1 MKIFASSE
9 TYSRRANETKLKPVR
24 STVMFQGKYKDELQK
39 TMDIIEKAIEDES
52 GKEYIVDSI
61 LGGNNNLKVRIDYS
75 EHGVE
80 RIVNCIFRHHH
91 TDERYG
97 NINIDLVTTGFGIKS
112 STRELGRFSILDRK
126 TIQTKILENI
136 LVCIQSGL

>member
-9 TYSRRANETKLKPVR
+9 TYARRANETKLKPIR
-24 STVMFQGKYKDELQK
+24 STVMFQGKYKEELQK
-39 TMDIIEKAIEDES
+39 TMDAVEKAIEDGS
-52 GKEYIVDSI
+52 GKDYIVDSI
-61 LGGNNNLKVRIDYS
+61 LGGNNNLKVRIDDP
-75 EHGVE
+75 EQGVE

-112 STRELGRFSILDRK
+112 TTRELGKFSIVDCE
-126 TIQTKILENI
+126 TIVGKVLKGILACVNG
-136 LVCIQSGL
+136 V